1 MVLKIKYIMF
11 EFKIRVRYDNAEY
24 PIFVQEFAFCPHVK
38 NTYMTASYHQEE
50 KLRSI
55 KLIYSHCIET
65 TVQSQ
70 NSDWLCFGGIDVVSV
85 STIT

>member
-24 PIFVQEFAFCPHVK
+24 PIFVQEFVK
-38 NTYMTASYHQEE
+38 NTYMTASCHQEE

-55 KLIYSHCIET
+55 KHLHDRIISPRGEA
-65 TVQSQ
+65 
-70 NSDWLCFGGIDVVSV
+70 
-85 STIT
+85 